1 MQSAKQ
7 LSLSVGVAALLC
19 LVALG
24 QAELHVYHPL
34 LTLHQEP
41 VVARV
46 GNLLEHV
53 PTAVSHQSSTIV
65 HRTAPRL
72 TPLLAPAL
80 RTTLHYPPGW
90 SYPFYGATNSL
101 YRK

>member
-1 MQSAKQ
+1 MPKQ
-7 LSLSVGVAALLC
+7 LSLSVAVFVLLC
-19 LVALG
+19 LAASG
-24 QAELHVYHPL
+24 QTELHVYHPL

-41 VVARV
+41 TLARV
-46 GNLLEHV
+46 GNLLEHI

-80 RTTLHYPPGW
+80 RTTLHYPPTW
-90 SYPFYGATNSL
+90 SYPFYEATNSL